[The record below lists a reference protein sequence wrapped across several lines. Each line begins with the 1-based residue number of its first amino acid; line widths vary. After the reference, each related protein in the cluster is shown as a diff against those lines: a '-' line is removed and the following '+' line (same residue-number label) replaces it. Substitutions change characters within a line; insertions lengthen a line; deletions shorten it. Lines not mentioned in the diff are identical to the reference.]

1 MENLLGIGVLV
12 VLGAFVIYKGFFS
25 KKTTVTPVSK
35 PTPVKAVAKAPS
47 KAELSKLTKKELDT
61 KASTDYGIALD
72 GRKTKDAMIKDLQS
86 AVKKQLK

>member
-25 KKTTVTPVSK
+25 N
-35 PTPVKAVAKAPS
+35 
-47 KAELSKLTKKELDT
+47 
-61 KASTDYGIALD
+61 
-72 GRKTKDAMIKDLQS
+72 KDAMIKDLQS